1 MAEFVPFK
9 KSDKFQ
15 FYSFIQMPRD
25 FFCIEEYKCLTP
37 NAMVLFSILA
47 DRLKMYFAQIDKK
60 SKIQFYD
67 AKGEMYVIFKRDE
80 IQKEIHL
87 NRTAL
92 DNAMKLLKDCNLIKE
107 KNQGRNLPNLI
118 YIGKTIDMIE
128 NEKII
133 KFRDVQNGHSRMY
146 ETFNPECTKPAP
158 HYNNKYK
165 NNNIYNNTG
174 CQNRKSGY
182 QGRNY
187 PPGYLNKL
195 YANYVPP
202 DNRLEEYKTAN
213 GITNLNN
220 LIKNKY

>member
-1 MAEFVPFK
+1 MADFVPFK

-15 FYSFIQMPRD
+15 FYSFIQMPRE
-25 FFCIEEYKCLTP
+25 FFSREEYKILTP
-37 NAMVLFSILA
+37 NAIVLFSILA
-47 DRLKMYFAQIDKK
+47 DRLKMSFAQIDKK

-92 DNAMKLLKDCNLIKE
+92 DNAIKLLKDCNLIKE

-118 YIGKTIDMIE
+118 YIGKTIDIVE

-133 KFRDVQNGHSRMY
+133 KFRDARNLHSGMH
-146 ETFNPECTKPAP
+146 ETYTPECTKRAP

-165 NNNIYNNTG
+165 NNNIYNNINS
-174 CQNRKSGY
+174 QNKSSNY
-182 QGRNY
+182 QGRSY
-187 PPGYLNKL
+187 KSEELEKL
-195 YANYVPP
+195 YANY
-202 DNRLEEYKTAN
+202 N
-213 GITNLNN
+213 
-220 LIKNKY
+220 